1 MWSAPSAPL
10 GILITGEVP
19 LSWPRSRLSAQGTGP
34 RVSPGGDGSRESV
47 LEQRLRW
54 TPLLPTH
61 TQGQWAGGPPL
72 TQPLPPGVYRV
83 PSLSPKPGLL
93 MLPGDNMT
101 LWCCSEA
108 GLGRFALTKDE
119 GLSPP
124 LHLEGQ
130 KSLTSPWAM

>member
-1 MWSAPSAPL
+1 MGRGAKC
-10 GILITGEVP
+10 G
-19 LSWPRSRLSAQGTGP
+19 
-34 RVSPGGDGSRESV
+34 
-47 LEQRLRW
+47 LRW

-108 GLGRFALTKDE
+108 GFGRFALTKDE